1 MASKAKALK
10 TVRRAGFDGSKPAKP
25 KVRKGDTVI
34 VRTGKD
40 KGRQGVILKVAPKE
54 NRAIVQGVNVVQR
67 HTKPSQANEGGIV
80 SKEAPIHIS
89 NLALIDPTS
98 GKATRVGYKTLEDGS
113 KVRVAKTSGETING

>member
-10 TVRRAGFDGSKPAKP
+10 TVRRAGFDGGKPVKL
-25 KVRKGDTVI
+25 KVRKGDRVV

-40 KGRQGVILKVAPKE
+40 KGREGEILRVIPAE

-67 HTKPSQANEGGIV
+67 HTKPSQAGEGGIIAQ
-80 SKEAPIHIS
+80 EAPIHIS

-98 GKATRVGYKTLEDGS
+98 GKATRVGFKTLEDGT
-113 KVRVAKTSGETING
+113 KVRVAKASGETING